1 MPSEVTGRRM
11 LVTGATGEIGRFL
24 ITHFAAAGWSVTGL
38 DQRDPDEPL
47 PADVV
52 YAKCDLADAA
62 SATEVIDALAL
73 RDGPW
78 EVVVNCAGLIANAP
92 LIRMDDGVWVTHD
105 FALWQR
111 VIAGSLHTTFLTT
124 ALTVKHMAQGRVR
137 GLVVNL
143 SSVCANGNPGQ
154 VAYSAAKAG
163 VEGMTRALGKELGP
177 LGVRVVA
184 IALGYFDTASMHAS
198 VSDARR
204 AKVLASVPLKRL
216 GAVAEVAGTIE
227 FLINNSYATGTVID
241 INGGLVV

>member
-1 MPSEVTGRRM
+1 MPSEIRPRRM
-11 LVTGATGEIGRFL
+11 LVTGASGEIGRFL
-24 ITHFAAAGWSVTGL
+24 ITHFATAGWSVTGL

-52 YAKCDLADAA
+52 FARCDLADATA
-62 SATEVIDALAL
+62 ATLVIDELAATH
-73 RDGPW
+73 GPW
-78 EVVVNCAGLIANAP
+78 EVVLNCAGLIANAP
-92 LIRMDDGVWVTHD
+92 LIRLEDGAWVTHD
-105 FALWQR
+105 FDLWRR
-111 VIAGSLHTTFLTT
+111 VIAGSMDTTFLVT

-143 SSVCANGNPGQ
+143 SSVCANGSPGQ

-184 IALGYFDTASMHAS
+184 IALGYFDTASMHAN

-204 AKVLASVPLKRL
+204 IKVVASVPLKRL
-216 GAVAEVAGTIE
+216 GAVAEVASTIE
-227 FLINNSYATGTVID
+227 FLINCSYATGTVVEID
-241 INGGLVV
+241 GGLMV